1 MNIPYCYD
9 PAYLA
14 ERLALEQDK
23 MHESIP
29 CCTLCQRNLYPGMK
43 YHTAYDQVFCP
54 KCVEEL
60 NENIEFVE

>member
-29 CCTLCQRNLYPGMK
+29 CCTLCQRNLYP
-43 YHTAYDQVFCP
+43 
-54 KCVEEL
+54 
-60 NENIEFVE
+60 